1 MEGIKIVAVL
11 VKCTQSLLL
20 CEDIDTSTQ
29 RFADIE
35 HCTQRLP
42 QLMDGVR
49 EEVGPTWVVMG
60 KCKFQLNDNRRTPHN
75 ASRTPSG

>member
-1 MEGIKIVAVL
+1 MEGIKVVAVL

-29 RFADIE
+29 RFTDIE
-35 HCTQRLP
+35 HCTQLLP
-42 QLMDGVR
+42 QLMAGAR
-49 EEVGPTWVVMG
+49 EEVGPRWVVMG
-60 KCKFQLNDNRRTPHN
+60 KCKFQLNDNRRAPYK